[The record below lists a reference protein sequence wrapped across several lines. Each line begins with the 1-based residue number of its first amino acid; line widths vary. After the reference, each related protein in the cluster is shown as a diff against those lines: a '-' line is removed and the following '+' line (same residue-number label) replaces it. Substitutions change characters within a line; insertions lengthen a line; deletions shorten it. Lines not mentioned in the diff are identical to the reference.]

1 MTGKKNILASILGEE
16 GEEDIIFG
24 PDEGEE
30 EDNQQLVEEEEQQ
43 EKQGDNNQIAEEEEE
58 KEEQQEQED
67 YIINEP
73 EISQDGSIIK
83 IAKSTCFIYEP
94 NLLQFEGLEPPDIK
108 IARIHVYN
116 LSKVYEYDISI
127 DSFFGAGDDEI
138 HRANVATTD
147 IGVHSNVQ
155 EIQLNNFTFAE
166 SEIMFILSN
175 FTSITSS
182 SVISAAHTTLPVLDL
197 CSSQVL

>member
-1 MTGKKNILASILGEE
+1 MNMIYLLTHFLVLTSPAPNELAKK
-16 GEEDIIFG
+16 
-24 PDEGEE
+24 
-30 EDNQQLVEEEEQQ
+30 
-43 EKQGDNNQIAEEEEE
+43 
-58 KEEQQEQED
+58 
-67 YIINEP
+67 
-73 EISQDGSIIK
+73 
-83 IAKSTCFIYEP
+83 
-94 NLLQFEGLEPPDIK
+94 
-108 IARIHVYN
+108 
-116 LSKVYEYDISI
+116 
-127 DSFFGAGDDEI
+127 DDEI

-175 FTSITSS
+175 FTSVTSS

>member
-1 MTGKKNILASILGEE
+1 MTGKKNILAGILGE
-16 GEEDIIFG
+16 
-24 PDEGEE
+24 EE

-58 KEEQQEQED
+58 KEEQQEQEED

-83 IAKSTCFIYEP
+83 IAKRTCFIYEP

-127 DSFFGAGDDEI
+127 DSFFGA
-138 HRANVATTD
+138 H
-147 IGVHSNVQ
+147 
-155 EIQLNNFTFAE
+155 L
-166 SEIMFILSN
+166 
-175 FTSITSS
+175 TSTK
-182 SVISAAHTTLPVLDL
+182 
-197 CSSQVL
+197 